1 MKRMPKR
8 LRGADGTG
16 MVEYALV
23 LIVIGLIVLF
33 IAHRL
38 GKHIRARFG
47 AIKSTTNVTLIAPGR
62 HIEVED
68 NDLTGTAKSVE
79 GAP

>member
-1 MKRMPKR
+1 M
-8 LRGADGTG
+8 
-16 MVEYALV
+16 EYSMV
-23 LIVIGLIVLF
+23 LIVVGLIVLF
-33 IAHRL
+33 LSHRL

-47 AIKSTTNVTLIAPGR
+47 AIKATTNVTLVAPDR
-62 HIEVED
+62 HVEVED